1 MLNKRK
7 YKPIYRTHKDSIDQD
22 FYVPCF
28 SESIRLDRAA
38 GYFSLHSLT
47 LSIDGLIR
55 FIRKGG
61 QINLICSPDLSQADA
76 ELIDACVSLD
86 KEHVTKSLI
95 ESITGANLSDEE
107 LAQLDVVCNMLTEG
121 KLTIKIAYQPLGI
134 FHEKFGIFVDEE
146 DNKVYFNGSLNET
159 KRAFMFNQESIQ
171 VNFSW
176 LSEYTATFI
185 EGEERKALY
194 VKYWWTIFFAI
205 VIYVLYSF

>member
-107 LAQLDVVCNMLTEG
+107 L
-121 KLTIKIAYQPLGI
+121 
-134 FHEKFGIFVDEE
+134 FHYHSSAV
-146 DNKVYFNGSLNET
+146 
-159 KRAFMFNQESIQ
+159 
-171 VNFSW
+171 
-176 LSEYTATFI
+176 
-185 EGEERKALY
+185 
-194 VKYWWTIFFAI
+194 
-205 VIYVLYSF
+205 